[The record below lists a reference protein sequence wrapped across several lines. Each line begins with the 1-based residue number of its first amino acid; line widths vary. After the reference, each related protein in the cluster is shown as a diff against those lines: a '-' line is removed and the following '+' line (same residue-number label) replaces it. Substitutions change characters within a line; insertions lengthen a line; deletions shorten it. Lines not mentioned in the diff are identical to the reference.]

1 MHSSLIY
8 YCHSPAIR
16 EWQRTSLRAHSAR
29 THTRR
34 ERKAYTHTQSAFIW
48 RDGNTSGQ
56 PFIEIYRETTN
67 ECEEKTVTHRVYKQ
81 IDKTNNK
88 WCPWE
93 CHLLWAQLTSLP
105 VTRIGCD
112 QIGFV
117 YLVENRHNV
126 SPPHT
131 HPVKSMRH
139 QFETIDSHFIP
150 AISRFPSLALSIDR
164 LSFLYHRLCR
174 LLWPFKSL
182 ILFPFRTQSH

>member
-1 MHSSLIY
+1 MLRSSSAFIVNLLLPFSG
-8 YCHSPAIR
+8 HTRMPTNELTR
-16 EWQRTSLRAHSAR
+16 TQRTDTH

-34 ERKAYTHTQSAFIW
+34 ERKAYIHTQSAYIW
-48 RDGNTSGQ
+48 RDANTSGQ

-131 HPVKSMRH
+131 HTPSNL
-139 QFETIDSHFIP
+139 FDIN
-150 AISRFPSLALSIDR
+150 SRRLILTSSR
-164 LSFLYHRLCR
+164 LSFAFPLSLC
-174 LLWPFKSL
+174 LSIVYPFFIIVSVACCGHLKV
-182 ILFPFRTQSH
+182 

>member
-29 THTRR
+29 THTHAQTHTRR

-131 HPVKSMRH
+131 HTHTPRQIYSTSIRDDWFSLHPGYLSLSLSRSVYRS
-139 QFETIDSHFIP
+139 FILSLSSSLSLVV
-150 AISRFPSLALSIDR
+150 AI
-164 LSFLYHRLCR
+164 
-174 LLWPFKSL
+174 
-182 ILFPFRTQSH
+182 